1 MNKRYFLFLSLLF
14 LPGCITTFFT
24 EGEGKY
30 IDADFPDIRCVP
42 SREDATTRRTPCN
55 SEQEAEKSTQDLN
68 DLEKERKKIKAR
80 DEALR
85 ERAFPS

>member
-1 MNKRYFLFLSLLF
+1 MATFL
-14 LPGCITTFFT
+14 T

-42 SREDATTRRTPCN
+42 SREDAAAPRLPCN
-55 SEQEAEKSTQDLN
+55 SGKEVEKSAHDLN